1 MTCFPPLLSV
11 MPEES
16 VHTKAPLNGEIC
28 WRGNCVRQQH
38 LLEGQSLPRR
48 IEGFN
53 GPTLFQGICIFL
65 LLPWFKT
72 APEDPLLWGRT
83 GFQSK
88 RTVLTRTLP
97 IVLSGTTTLLLNCF
111 VTILFF
117 ACFLRQLQ
125 GFFFW
130 KRFFPM

>member
-16 VHTKAPLNGEIC
+16 VHTKALLNGEIC

-53 GPTLFQGICIFL
+53 GPTLFQDICIFL

-72 APEDPLLWGRT
+72 APEDPLLWGRK

-88 RTVLTRTLP
+88 RNSSDKNTSHCVERNHH
-97 IVLSGTTTLLLNCF
+97 SFAEMFCYHS
-111 VTILFF
+111 FF
-117 ACFLRQLQ
+117 ARFLHQLR
-125 GFFFW
+125 GFFF
-130 KRFFPM
+130 